1 MIICICWKIYVCV
14 GMKNGLIEFLIR
26 YEEMV
31 IIRNEFNKINIVDIF
46 FEMVRFFF
54 YLIFLKCIYSFF
66 LLWKRKNMLYFCY
79 FILIIIIFYLFVCNI
94 FLICLIYFC
103 FLLYMYN
110 FIIFIKLGV

>member
-1 MIICICWKIYVCV
+1 
-14 GMKNGLIEFLIR
+14 MKNGLIEFLIR

-66 LLWKRKNMLYFCY
+66 
-79 FILIIIIFYLFVCNI
+79 FIMEKEEYVI
-94 FLICLIYFC
+94 FLLFYIDY
-103 FLLYMYN
+103 YN
-110 FIIFIKLGV
+110 FLFICV

>member
-1 MIICICWKIYVCV
+1 
-14 GMKNGLIEFLIR
+14 MKNGLIEFLIR

-66 LLWKRKNMLYFCY
+66 
-79 FILIIIIFYLFVCNI
+79 FI
-94 FLICLIYFC
+94 
-103 FLLYMYN
+103 ME
-110 FIIFIKLGV
+110 KEK